1 MSIPAFIKDMREYG
15 IELTASEVHIAATKS
30 LELQKTI
37 NMVELAEAALFFG
50 QIGKMRE
57 AEGLD
62 ITKFELLID
71 LCKYSQE
78 DGD

>member
-1 MSIPAFIKDMREYG
+1 MANFIAEVREYG
-15 IELTASEVHIAATKS
+15 IELTAKEVQAACDAS
-30 LELQKTI
+30 LKLAKTV
-37 NMVELAEAALFFG
+37 NMVELAEAALLFG

-71 LCKYSQE
+71 LCKYME
-78 DGD
+78 EK

>member
-1 MSIPAFIKDMREYG
+1 MSIKAFVADMREYG

-62 ITKFELLID
+62 ITKFELIID
-71 LCKYSQE
+71 LCNYAKE
-78 DGD
+78 E